1 MQGALLKGCSKLP
14 SACPTDWF
22 HPRLGHSARSPS
34 FVVSCAS
41 LLTSFRAEDC
51 CSPPPGPRVMP
62 PGVGDRA
69 SWTHP
74 SPALLLPSLFHPALP
89 THQPALVRGFLQ
101 TCPAPESLW
110 SFPCLF
116 SPPSSLS
123 PSFAAVER
131 LRPGVLHCPHAQ
143 LPLPPSFQ
151 TTVVQLSLTPSGS
164 SPPLSSSPAPAP
176 WPPSVPCPSLSH
188 QVLKDH
194 FLAG

>member
-62 PGVGDRA
+62 PGVGDRV
-69 SWTHP
+69 SWTPSQSCTAVALSVPPCSAHP
-74 SPALLLPSLFHPALP
+74 SACPGQRLPPDLP
-89 THQPALVRGFLQ
+89 
-101 TCPAPESLW
+101 CPGTLW

-131 LRPGVLHCPHAQ
+131 LRPGVLHCPQAQ

>member
-69 SWTHP
+69 SWTPSQSCTAVALSVPPCSAHP
-74 SPALLLPSLFHPALP
+74 SACPGQRLPPDLPCPGITLEFPLSLFSPFLPLSLLCSSGKAEAWSSTALRLNSRFLQASRPQWSSSHSPLQAHLLPS
-89 THQPALVRGFLQ
+89 
-101 TCPAPESLW
+101 
-110 SFPCLF
+110 
-116 SPPSSLS
+116 
-123 PSFAAVER
+123 
-131 LRPGVLHCPHAQ
+131 
-143 LPLPPSFQ
+143 
-151 TTVVQLSLTPSGS
+151 
-164 SPPLSSSPAPAP
+164 PPLLLQPLGLPQFPAHLFPIR
-176 WPPSVPCPSLSH
+176 
-188 QVLKDH
+188 
-194 FLAG
+194 F